1 MNSVSTKDTAQPDY
15 KFSDSDF
22 QVIAALAKDRFG
34 LDLQPSKKP
43 LVYSRL
49 SKRLR
54 VLGLG
59 CFSEYCKLLKGDQ
72 TEQEI
77 NHLLSALTTNVTH
90 FFREMHHFDYLVENI
105 APRLVQRAQAGERI
119 RLWSAACSAG
129 QEAYCI
135 AAVLLSIERQIAD
148 LDIRILA
155 TDIDPKMIAVAKGAR
170 YSIEQRQAI
179 PERFRQ
185 FMLDAASGQSQI
197 EMSSEVRNIISFAEL
212 NLIETWPMRGKFD
225 VIFCR
230 NAAIYF
236 DKKTQETLWDRFAD
250 VLLPGGHLMIG
261 HSERLSGRAESQ
273 FQSIGI
279 TAYSKK
285 PAIRKPDCSD
295 IEGRQP

>member
-1 MNSVSTKDTAQPDY
+1 MNNVHPKVTAQQDY

-22 QVIAALAKDRFG
+22 QVISAFVKDRFG
-34 LDLQPSKKP
+34 LDLQLSKKP

-59 CFSEYCKLLKGDQ
+59 CFSDYCELLKGDK

-77 NHLLSALTTNVTH
+77 THLLSALTTNVTH
-90 FFREMHHFDYLVENI
+90 FFREMHHFDYLMENI
-105 APRLVQRAQAGERI
+105 APRLVQRAQSGECI

-135 AAVLLSIERQIAD
+135 AAILLTLEPRIAD

-155 TDIDPKMIAVAKGAR
+155 TDIDPKMIAVAKDAR
-170 YSIEQRQAI
+170 YSVEQLQAI

-185 FMLDAASGQSQI
+185 LMLDAASGPSQI
-197 EMSSEVRNIISFAEL
+197 EMSNKLRNIISFAEL
-212 NLIETWPMRGKFD
+212 NLIEKWPMRRKFD
-225 VIFCR
+225 VVFCR

-236 DKKTQETLWDRFAD
+236 DRKTQETLWDRFAD
-250 VLLPGGHLMIG
+250 ALLPGGHLMIG

-273 FQSIGI
+273 FQSVGI
-279 TAYSKK
+279 TAYSKN
-285 PAIRKPDCSD
+285 PAIQKPGCSERKGKQS
-295 IEGRQP
+295 